1 MIAQEDY
8 DFITAY
14 ELTRTKQDR
23 DALLDSNKMQC
34 ARTMINFVT
43 TVAKDQN
50 VRYILTLLDDMIMV
64 SVPLFHLFF
73 HALPKDYQLFL
84 SLCNFMVIFFSSH
97 PVVIDQLI

>member
-14 ELTRTKQDR
+14 EASKTKQDR
-23 DALLDSNKMQC
+23 DALLESNKMQC
-34 ARTMINFVT
+34 ARTMINFIT

-64 SVPLFHLFF
+64 SVSMR
-73 HALPKDYQLFL
+73 YQ
-84 SLCNFMVIFFSSH
+84 NF
-97 PVVIDQLI
+97 Q